1 MYPDTMPIPSISVK
15 QQVLHAVQRLP
26 DDIDFQD
33 VNEEIALLTAVAE
46 AEEDIQ
52 SNRLISNNKMKA
64 RLDEWLD
71 G

>member
-1 MYPDTMPIPSISVK
+1 MYLDPMPSVSVK

-26 DDIDFQD
+26 DDIGFQD
-33 VNEEIALLTAVAE
+33 VNEEIALLNAVAE
-46 AEEDIQ
+46 AEEDIE
-52 SNRLISNNKMKA
+52 RGHLIDNKEMKA

>member
-1 MYPDTMPIPSISVK
+1 MYLDPMPGIRVK

-26 DDIDFQD
+26 DDISFQD
-33 VNEEIALLTAVAE
+33 VNEEIALLNAVAE
-46 AEEDIQ
+46 AEEDIEKGH
-52 SNRLISNNKMKA
+52 LIDNKEMKG